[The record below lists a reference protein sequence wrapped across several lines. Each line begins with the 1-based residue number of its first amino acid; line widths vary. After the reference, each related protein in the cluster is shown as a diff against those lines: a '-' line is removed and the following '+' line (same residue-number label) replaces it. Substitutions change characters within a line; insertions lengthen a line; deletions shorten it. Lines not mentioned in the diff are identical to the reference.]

1 MLSINPMN
9 QQSFGMA
16 YRFSEQ
22 RPIATSNAIAR
33 EIEESGV
40 PQKAREYFTETLI
53 KPLKELTTEIVA
65 DEGKVFVTHPISGQR
80 YEMLDSQPWAPKESY
95 GREVCYRA
103 KKLVNVAGDQIGGQ
117 EEVIST
123 WHKEPQS
130 GIGSLAWDATFAYI
144 TPIMR
149 KHIAALE
156 IAREFDKQ
164 AAAKAAQDAMEA
176 AKKQATEQT
185 AKFLQDLVG

>member
-9 QQSFGMA
+9 DHQQSFGMA
-16 YRFSEQ
+16 YGFQKLHVES
-22 RPIATSNAIAR
+22 TSKAIAR
-33 EIEESGV
+33 EIEESV
-40 PQKAREYFTETLI
+40 NPDHTQKYFTENLV
-53 KPLKELTTEIVA
+53 KPLKELKTEVVA
-65 DEGKVFVTHPISGQR
+65 ECDKVFVTHPISGQR
-80 YEMLDSQPWAPKESY
+80 YEMLDVRPWAPEKSY
-95 GREVCYRA
+95 GREINYRV
-103 KKLVNVAGDQIGGQ
+103 KKLTDGEIGGE

-123 WHKEPQS
+123 WHKDPQH
-130 GIGSLAWDATFAYI
+130 GIGSLAWDANYLYT

-164 AAAKAAQDAMEA
+164 AAAKAAQEAMEA